1 MPPGPNSPHAGYPPR
16 KKGPPMLSNVEVKQA
31 GKPLEWVGAAE
42 YIQVQIGN
50 TTYTISEDPKTGALV
65 VAGFGFRDARPE
77 ITVQRTGH
85 VHVH

>member
-1 MPPGPNSPHAGYPPR
+1 
-16 KKGPPMLSNVEVKQA
+16 MLSNVEVKQA